1 MIELEILKE
10 IDRICDENNLKYYL
24 SEGSLLGAVRHNGF
38 IPWDDDLDI
47 AMPRNDYEKFLDI
60 ADEQLSIGYK
70 LCCYKNIKNYHLPFA
85 KVVTLNNRGFY
96 NKDAKS
102 LKKYNG
108 PFVDIFPLDTSNIA
122 MGKYQL
128 KKYQK
133 IRKYRDILLFKAKY
147 KIKFSWKRVLYY
159 IESIFYSNKK
169 LHNKIYD
176 LSTKEMQKKPKYVI
190 NYSSSY
196 GVAKEIFPICTFED
210 GITAEFEGLKVKIPK
225 NYNYVLTRIYSDY
238 MKLPPESKR
247 ISRHSI
253 YDVTS
258 KLKETSSDL
267 NE

>member
-1 MIELEILKE
+1 
-10 IDRICDENNLKYYL
+10 
-24 SEGSLLGAVRHNGF
+24 
-38 IPWDDDLDI
+38 
-47 AMPRNDYEKFLDI
+47 
-60 ADEQLSIGYK
+60 
-70 LCCYKNIKNYHLPFA
+70 
-85 KVVTLNNRGFY
+85 
-96 NKDAKS
+96 
-102 LKKYNG
+102 
-108 PFVDIFPLDTSNIA
+108 
-122 MGKYQL
+122 
-128 KKYQK
+128 
-133 IRKYRDILLFKAKY
+133 
-147 KIKFSWKRVLYY
+147 
-159 IESIFYSNKK
+159 
-169 LHNKIYD
+169 
-176 LSTKEMQKKPKYVI
+176 MQKKPKYVI